1 MILLLNWTSELTLS
15 VFPWTPGPTDR
26 NCIFSHCDRFLV
38 SSAHF
43 IGTRYWTQTP
53 GAERQAVFQEC
64 QTASSSAQFGSTPIP
79 QIVNVKKCHNGV
91 VNHSRLTLNLITNIT
106 SATRIHFYLLCH
118 VTTLPGEVLTTIK
131 WPRLPSGGWY
141 YINIVL
147 FVWLLMTFIRVK
159 VVFQRTEFCVLGH
172 PKLHLGTEFKRRVKR
187 RENLSFTFLCR

>member
-1 MILLLNWTSELTLS
+1 MTLS

-26 NCIFSHCDRFLV
+26 NCMFFHCDRFPG
-38 SSAHF
+38 SSAHSM
-43 IGTRYWTQTP
+43 GTRYWTQTT
-53 GAERQAVFQEC
+53 GAERKAVFQAC
-64 QTASSSAQFGSTPIP
+64 QTAFSSAQFGSTPTL
-79 QIVNVKKCHNGV
+79 QIVNVKKCHHGV
-91 VNHSRLTLNLITNIT
+91 VNLSRLTVNILTGIT

-147 FVWLLMTFIRVK
+147 FVWLLMAFIRVK
-159 VVFQRTEFCVLGH
+159 VVFQRTAFCVLGH
-172 PKLHLGTEFKRRVKR
+172 PKLHIGTEFKRRVKR